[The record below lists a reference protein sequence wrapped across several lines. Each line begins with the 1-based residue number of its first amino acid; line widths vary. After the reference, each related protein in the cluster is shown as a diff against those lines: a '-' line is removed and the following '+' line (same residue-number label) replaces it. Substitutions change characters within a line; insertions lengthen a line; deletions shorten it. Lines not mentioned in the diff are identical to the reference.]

1 MYLNTVPSS
10 AGGATRF
17 LASPLGSYDPS
28 VPRVVLTKSQ
38 PVLGSA
44 AIFRED
50 LWHDGEELIEG
61 KKWLLRTDVMYR
73 REKDF
78 DFEEFFEKRGLGEED
93 RALGKEERGRK
104 ALGIA
109 EGLEDAGCSEEAV
122 RWYKIAFREWPELE
136 RGG

>member
-17 LASPLGSYDPS
+17 LASPPSSYDPS

-44 AIFRED
+44 AIFRDD
-50 LWHDGEELIEG
+50 LWHDGEELLEG
-61 KKWLLRTDVMYR
+61 QKWLLRTDVMYR

-78 DFEEFFEKRGLGEED
+78 DFEEFCGK
-93 RALGKEERGRK
+93 RALGREERGRK
-104 ALGIA
+104 ALGVA
-109 EGLEDAGCSEEAV
+109 EGLEDAGCTGEAV